1 MFINPIV
8 KKDLQVSARSMR
20 LAWSVFAYEAILTI
34 AFLLALVVIQG
45 DSDFIYSNGNIY
57 NKLVYLFPVIAI
69 SQVCIIALIT
79 PIITASSISGEKERQ
94 TFDVMLTTAMSP
106 FSIVLG
112 KVTSAVM
119 RIMFYVV
126 GSLPILALSFVV
138 GGMNWVVL
146 LQYLLAVLLL
156 AIFSGSI
163 GILCSA
169 VCRRSITA
177 VILSFV
183 CYFVVYGMTFL
194 HLLLR
199 AIFECDDVGES
210 LLWLLF
216 NPGAF
221 FEEFFCLIMMGESL
235 LSDNSITGN
244 DAGAV
249 TYWIVQN
256 ELWIYI
262 SGVCIL
268 LLSFVFMLMAAWK
281 VNPMHSSGGRKPG
294 KKKKGND

>member
-34 AFLLALVVIQG
+34 AFLLALVVIQA
-45 DSDFIYSNGNIY
+45 DSDFIYSSSNIY
-57 NKLVYLFPVIAI
+57 NQLVYLFPVIAI

-106 FSIVLG
+106 FSIVVG

-138 GGMNWVVL
+138 GGMKWVVL

-163 GILCSA
+163 GIFCSSLTDNQIIA
-169 VCRRSITA
+169 FILSIVLSGIMYIGFEYLA
-177 VILSFV
+177 VIPLLSEVDLLIRSLGINHHYSSISRGVIDTRDVIYYLSAIGLF
-183 CYFVVYGMTFL
+183 
-194 HLLLR
+194 LLLTKL
-199 AIFECDDVGES
+199 CLES
-210 LLWLLF
+210 R
-216 NPGAF
+216 N
-221 FEEFFCLIMMGESL
+221 
-235 LSDNSITGN
+235 
-244 DAGAV
+244 
-249 TYWIVQN
+249 
-256 ELWIYI
+256 
-262 SGVCIL
+262 
-268 LLSFVFMLMAAWK
+268 WK
-281 VNPMHSSGGRKPG
+281 K
-294 KKKKGND
+294 